1 MLCSQIGN
9 RNSQHA
15 VEFSSNQ
22 NKILGH
28 HSQKSEIEMEMF

>member
-1 MLCSQIGN
+1 MLCFQIGN
-9 RNSQHA
+9 RNRQHA

-22 NKILGH
+22 SKILGQ